1 VYEDNEHVYLVT
13 ELVEGE
19 EMFTLVNKAWITE
32 NKAKQLIKD
41 VLEAVAA
48 LHSMLIVHRDIKPE
62 NLMYD

>member
-1 VYEDNEHVYLVT
+1 MYEENDQVYLVT